1 MKIWKLIIPM
11 LLIVAIFSGCS
22 TKKKFRIGVSVP
34 AATHG
39 WTGGVVW
46 NAKEAKKM
54 IEAQNPD
61 VEVIITTAEN
71 TAEQVNRIE
80 NLLAQRV
87 DALVVLSQEPEP
99 LNEVCK
105 KAKESGVYLVV
116 VSNPLPSSCQD
127 VFVNGSNTS
136 FGEASADAL
145 GKLLDG
151 KGDILVMEGI
161 PSPINTDRVTAF
173 RERLAKK
180 YPGIKIMESQP
191 AYWNTEKGL
200 ALMENY
206 LQKHKKIDAVWAG
219 DDDVLKGAIKAYQES
234 GRKDIKA
241 LTGGGGSKDIVKLV
255 MDKDPVVKATVTYP
269 PNMVAVGMKLA
280 LKGLRAGKK
289 TDPKDKEVI
298 IPSEVI
304 TADNAKKYYFPDS
317 VY

>member
-1 MKIWKLIIPM
+1 MKIWKLILPM
-11 LLIVAIFSGCS
+11 LVIVALFSGCS
-22 TKKKFRIGVSVP
+22 GRKKFRIGVSVP

-46 NAKEAKKM
+46 NAKEAKKR
-54 IEAQNPD
+54 IEAANPD
-61 VEVIITTAEN
+61 VEVIVTTARD
-71 TAEQVNRIE
+71 TAEQVDRIE
-80 NLLAQRV
+80 NLLAQNV
-87 DALVVLSQEPEP
+87 DALVVLSQEPGP

-105 KAKESGVYLVV
+105 KAKAKGVYLVI
-116 VSNPLPSSCQD
+116 VSNPLPDPCQD

-145 GKLLDG
+145 GQILDG

-161 PSPINTDRVTAF
+161 PCPINTDRVTAF
-173 RERLAKK
+173 RKRLAEK
-180 YPGIKIMESQP
+180 YPNIKIMESQP

-219 DDDVLKGAIKAYQES
+219 DDDVLKGVIKAYQNS
-234 GRKDIKA
+234 KRSDIKA

-255 MDKDPVVKATVTYP
+255 MDNDPVVRATVTYP
-269 PNMVAVGMKLA
+269 PNMVAVGMDLA
-280 LKGLRAGKK
+280 RKGLRAGKK
-289 TDPKDKEVI
+289 TAAEDKEVI
-298 IPSEVI
+298 IPSEVV
-304 TADNAKKYYFPDS
+304 TPQNAKKFYFPDS

>member
-11 LLIVAIFSGCS
+11 LLIVAIFSGCG